1 MRCIVRTHCAS
12 FHVIS
17 MFVEIRINLYYAK
30 GQAQDVIFCHRVMKA
45 QYVMR
50 KTRKGVVMGKERLY
64 HPTSD
69 DVTLDRVL
77 GALSDPIRRDI
88 LARIA
93 DHGPQFCGDFDYGI
107 AKSTMS
113 YHFKVLRESGLMH
126 TEVLGTHRKITRRD
140 SVIENLFT
148 GLLDAVGLPPGQG
161 QAGETAA
168 DTTGA

>member
-12 FHVIS
+12 FHIIS

-77 GALSDPIRRDI
+77 GALSDPIRRDV

-140 SVIENLFT
+140 SVIENLFP
-148 GLLDAVGLPPGQG
+148 GLLGSVGLPPGQG
-161 QAGETAA
+161 QWDESAA

>member
-1 MRCIVRTHCAS
+1 MRCIVRIHSVPLDA
-12 FHVIS
+12 IS

-30 GQAQDVIFCHRVMKA
+30 GQAQEVIFCHRVLQA

-50 KTRKGVVMGKERLY
+50 RTRKGVVMGKERLH
-64 HPTSD
+64 HPTPD
-69 DVTLDRVL
+69 NVTLDRVL
-77 GALSDPIRRDI
+77 GALSDPIRRDV

-140 SVIENLFT
+140 SMIENLFP
-148 GLLDAVGLPPGQG
+148 GLLGSVGLPPGRG
-161 QAGETAA
+161 QWEDAAA
-168 DTTGA
+168 DVTGA

>member
-1 MRCIVRTHCAS
+1 
-12 FHVIS
+12 
-17 MFVEIRINLYYAK
+17 
-30 GQAQDVIFCHRVMKA
+30 
-45 QYVMR
+45 
-50 KTRKGVVMGKERLY
+50 MGKERLH
-64 HPTSD
+64 HPTPD

-77 GALSDPIRRDI
+77 GALSDPIRRDV

-140 SVIENLFT
+140 SVIESLFP
-148 GLLDAVGLPPGQG
+148 GLLDSVGLPPGQG
-161 QAGETAA
+161 QWVNLLRIPQVPDLANRAQSTRTPKMGQSK
-168 DTTGA
+168 GSS

>member
-1 MRCIVRTHCAS
+1 MRCIVRIHGALLD
-12 FHVIS
+12 VIS
-17 MFVEIRINLYYAK
+17 MFVEIRINLQYSRK
-30 GQAQDVIFCHRVMKA
+30 QAQEVIFCHRVLQA

-50 KTRKGVVMGKERLY
+50 KTRKGVVMGKERLH

-77 GALSDPIRRDI
+77 GALSDPIRRDV
-88 LARIA
+88 LAHIA

-140 SVIENLFT
+140 SVIENLFP
-148 GLLDAVGLPPGQG
+148 GLLDSVGLPPGQG
-161 QAGETAA
+161 QWDESAA
-168 DTTGA
+168 DTTSA

>member
-1 MRCIVRTHCAS
+1 
-12 FHVIS
+12 
-17 MFVEIRINLYYAK
+17 
-30 GQAQDVIFCHRVMKA
+30 
-45 QYVMR
+45 MR

-77 GALSDPIRRDI
+77 GALSDPIRRDV

-113 YHFKVLRESGLMH
+113 YHLKCS
-126 TEVLGTHRKITRRD
+126 
-140 SVIENLFT
+140 EN
-148 GLLDAVGLPPGQG
+148 QG
-161 QAGETAA
+161 SCTPKCWERTVKLHAETA
-168 DTTGA
+168 

>member
-1 MRCIVRTHCAS
+1 MRCIVRIHGVPLDT
-12 FHVIS
+12 IS
-17 MFVEIRINLYYAK
+17 MFVEIRINPHYAK
-30 GQAQDVIFCHRVMKA
+30 GQAQEVIFCHRVLQA

-50 KTRKGVVMGKERLY
+50 RTRKGMVMGKERLH
-64 HPTSD
+64 HPTPD

-77 GALSDPIRRDI
+77 GALSDPIRRDV

-140 SVIENLFT
+140 SVIENLFP
-148 GLLDAVGLPPGQG
+148 GLLDSVGLPPGQG
-161 QAGETAA
+161 QWDESAA
-168 DTTGA
+168 NTTDT